1 MSSTVTVSTRRGL
14 TSIERDLV
22 PLDDG
27 FVAYWGA
34 RRAARARMVRAARAT
49 LRDFRAGF
57 GYGRRSVA
65 LLTPP
70 DAQPKTGKN
79 NVPTF
84 TLMLVPERGAGF
96 GNACPMADGCAEG
109 CLASSGKGA
118 MYGTQYARMVR
129 MAFLVTWPWEAGV
142 LLAHEIRAGV
152 LKFGRIGFRPNCVSD
167 IRWELATPR
176 MVAALA
182 SFSRVELYDYTAWS
196 PRFRSDR
203 PAGYSLTFSAKV
215 SHDVAWVRGMLAD
228 GHNVAIPF
236 NVRRGQ
242 EMPSQW
248 NGLPVIDGDVTDLR
262 PSDPVGVIVGLRA
275 KGDAIGDTSGFVRA
289 I

>member
-1 MSSTVTVSTRRGL
+1 MSATVQLATRRGL
-14 TSIERDLV
+14 TSLERDV
-22 PLDDG
+22 RPADDG
-27 FVAYWGA
+27 FMTAWRA
-34 RRAARARMVRAARAT
+34 RPVARARMARAARLT
-49 LRDFRAGF
+49 LAEFREGF
-57 GYGRRSVA
+57 GFKREARA
-65 LLTPP
+65 LLTAP

-79 NVPTF
+79 KVPTF
-84 TLMLVPERGAGF
+84 TLMLLPERSVF

-129 MAFLVTWPWEAGV
+129 MAFMLAHPWEFGV
-142 LLAHEIRAGV
+142 LLAVELRAG
-152 LKFGRIGFRPNCVSD
+152 LARHGRIGFRPNCVSD

-176 MVAALA
+176 MVATLA
-182 SFSRVELYDYTAWS
+182 AHGRVSFYDYTAWA

-215 SHDVAWVRGMLAD
+215 SHDAEWIRSMLAD
-228 GHNVAIPF
+228 GHNVAVPF

-242 EMPSQW
+242 AMPVSWQ
-248 NGLPVIDGDVTDLR
+248 GMPVIDGDVTDLR